1 MNLNEYISNQQKK
14 INEAEETEK
23 RDRINLSIKKEKFN
37 ENCDNAFFKLTKN
50 IVALSKS
57 GTFESKEEIF
67 ENTEFTKSKRF
78 EINIY
83 IQQMPAQYYINLT
96 AKYQEDE
103 NNQNL
108 TFSVYSSGYNK
119 TIDKKFTFEE
129 FEKSDFE
136 ELLVKCLNEF
146 EQ

>member
-1 MNLNEYISNQQKK
+1 
-14 INEAEETEK
+14 
-23 RDRINLSIKKEKFN
+23 
-37 ENCDNAFFKLTKN
+37 
-50 IVALSKS
+50 
-57 GTFESKEEIF
+57 
-67 ENTEFTKSKRF
+67 
-78 EINIY
+78 
-83 IQQMPAQYYINLT
+83 MPAQYYINLT

>member
-108 TFSVYSSGYNK
+108 TFSVYSSGYNNG
-119 TIDKKFTFEE
+119 FR
-129 FEKSDFE
+129 S
-136 ELLVKCLNEF
+136 VVRVH
-146 EQ
+146 